1 MSSKIRR
8 EDVVVVMT
16 GKDRGKKGKVL
27 QVFPQEQRALVE
39 GVNLTKRHV
48 RPTQENPQGG
58 FAKQERP
65 VSVANLQR
73 VCTRCNGPVRVGFQI
88 AKDGTKQ
95 RVCKRCGEA
104 L

>member
-1 MSSKIRR
+1 MFKIRR
-8 EDVVVVMT
+8 EDVVMVMT

-27 QVFPQEQRALVE
+27 QVFPEVRRALVE
-39 GVNLTKRHV
+39 GINLTKRHV
-48 RPTQENPQGG
+48 RPTQENPKGG
-58 FAKQERP
+58 FATQERP

-73 VCTRCNGPVRVGFQI
+73 ICQRCNRAVRVGFQI

>member
-1 MSSKIRR
+1 MVKIRR
-8 EDVVVVMT
+8 DDTVVVMI

-27 QVFPQEQRALVE
+27 RILEDRVVVE
-39 GVNLTKRHV
+39 GINTAKKHV
-48 RPTQENPQGG
+48 RPTQDNPQGG
-58 FAKQERP
+58 FTTVERP
-65 VSVANLQR
+65 VSTANLR
-73 VCTRCNGPVRVGFQI
+73 RLCGRCNRGVRVGFSI